1 MFKGLKQIFSARNKD
16 IRKKILFTLLILF
29 IYKVGTAVRVPGT
42 ENITQDL
49 GFLELLNV
57 MGGGS
62 LKNFSI
68 FALGVTPY
76 ISASIIIQLLQM
88 DIIPYFSNLAKEGH
102 TGRVKLNKITRY
114 LGIVFAFLQ
123 GLVMSFSF
131 LGGNASAVEYLRV
144 SLILTAGT
152 CFLLWLGDQITSKGV
167 GNGISMLI
175 MAGILISTPSMMAD
189 AFGSF
194 VVSGSVQEVAL
205 GVTKFILFILV
216 YLAIIVGVVFIEK
229 SERRIPI
236 QYSNKTTSAYG
247 AKQAYIPFKLNS
259 AGVMPVIFASILIS
273 IPAFIASFIKNDS
286 FSLFI
291 NKYISYNTVTG
302 FILYILLIILF
313 TYLYTFMASGLRPKE
328 LAENLNKQ
336 GGYIPG
342 VRPGNET
349 KGYISKILSRTTFIG
364 ALFLIVIAGLPI
376 LVSNLSTL
384 PTSVTV
390 GGTGLLIVVGV
401 ALETYSQIESA
412 ISAKQ
417 YERGYYRKWKT

>member
-1 MFKGLKQIFSARNKD
+1 MFKSIKQLFAKGNKD
-16 IRKKILFTLLILF
+16 VRKKILFTLLILF
-29 IYKVGTAVRVPGT
+29 IYKLGTSVRVPGT
-42 ENITQDL
+42 QNITEEL

-62 LKNFSI
+62 LKKFSI

-76 ISASIIIQLLQM
+76 ISASIIVQLLQM

-114 LGIVFAFLQ
+114 LGIILAFFQ

-131 LGGNASAVEYLRV
+131 LGDGATTIEYLRV
-144 SLILTAGT
+144 SVILTAGT
-152 CFLLWLGDQITSKGV
+152 CFLLWLGDQITRKGV

-175 MAGILISTPSMMAD
+175 MAGILISTPAMIND

-194 VVSGSVQEVAL
+194 VVGTTTQEIAL
-205 GVTKFILFILV
+205 GITKFILFLV
-216 YLAIIVGVVFIEK
+216 LYVGIIVGVVFIEK
-229 SERRIPI
+229 SERRVPI
-236 QYSNKTTSAYG
+236 QYSNRTQTAYG
-247 AKQAYIPFKLNS
+247 AKQTYIPFKLDS
-259 AGVMPVIFASILIS
+259 AGVMPVIFASSLIS
-273 IPAFIASFIKNDS
+273 IPSLIAAFIKNDN

-291 NKYISYNTVTG
+291 NKYIIFTTVTG
-302 FILYILLIILF
+302 FILYVVLIILF
-313 TYLYTFMASGLRPKE
+313 SYLYTFMATGLKPKE

-342 VRPGNET
+342 IRPGKET
-349 KGYISKILSRTTFIG
+349 QKYIGSVLSKTTFLG
-364 ALFLIVIAGLPI
+364 ALFLVIIAGLPI
-376 LVSNLSTL
+376 IVSNISSL

-401 ALETYSQIESA
+401 ALETYNQIENTLSA
-412 ISAKQ
+412 RK
-417 YERGYYRKWKT
+417 YERGYRR

>member
-1 MFKGLKQIFSARNKD
+1 MFKSIKQLFAKKNKD
-16 IRKKILFTLLILF
+16 VRKKILFTLLILF
-29 IYKVGTAVRVPGT
+29 IYKLGTSVRVPGT
-42 ENITQDL
+42 QNITEEL

-62 LKNFSI
+62 LRKFSI

-76 ISASIIIQLLQM
+76 ISASIIVQLLQM

-114 LGIVFAFLQ
+114 LGIILAFLQ
-123 GLVMSFSF
+123 GFVMSFSF
-131 LGGNASAVEYLRV
+131 LGEGATTIEYLRV
-144 SLILTAGT
+144 SIILTAGT
-152 CFLLWLGDQITSKGV
+152 CFLLWLGDQITRKGV

-175 MAGILISTPSMMAD
+175 MAGILISTPAMIND

-194 VVSGSVQEVAL
+194 VVGTTTQEIAL
-205 GVTKFILFILV
+205 GITKFILFLILYV
-216 YLAIIVGVVFIEK
+216 GIIVGVVFIEK

-236 QYSNKTTSAYG
+236 QYSNRTQTAYG
-247 AKQAYIPFKLNS
+247 AKQTYRPFKLDS
-259 AGVMPVIFASILIS
+259 AGVMPVIFASSLIS
-273 IPAFIASFIKNDS
+273 IPSLIAAFIKNDN

-291 NKYISYNTVTG
+291 NKYINYTTVTG
-302 FILYILLIILF
+302 FILYVVLIILF
-313 TYLYTFMASGLRPKE
+313 SYLYTFMATGLKPKE

-342 VRPGNET
+342 IRPGKET
-349 KGYISKILSRTTFIG
+349 QKYIGGVLSKTTFLG
-364 ALFLIVIAGLPI
+364 ALFLVIIAGLPI
-376 LVSNLSTL
+376 IITNISKL

-401 ALETYSQIESA
+401 ALETYNQIENTLSA
-412 ISAKQ
+412 RK
-417 YERGYYRKWKT
+417 YERGYRR

>member
-1 MFKGLKQIFSARNKD
+1 MFKNLKQVFSPRNKD
-16 IRKKILFTLLILF
+16 IRNKILFTLLILF
-29 IYKVGTAVRVPGT
+29 VYKIGTAVRVPGT

-62 LKNFSI
+62 LRNFSI

-76 ISASIIIQLLQM
+76 ISASIIIQLMQM

-114 LGIVFAFLQ
+114 LGIAFAFLQ

-131 LGGNASAVEYLRV
+131 LGEGATAIEYLRV

-152 CFLLWLGDQITSKGV
+152 CFLLWLGDQITQKGV

-175 MAGILISTPSMMAD
+175 MAGILISTPAMMVD
-189 AFGSF
+189 AFGAF
-194 VVSGSVQEVAL
+194 VVSGTTQEVAL
-205 GVTKFILFILV
+205 GVTKFILFLLV
-216 YLAIIVGVVFIEK
+216 YVAIIIGVVYIEK
-229 SERRIPI
+229 SERRIPV
-236 QYSNKTTSAYG
+236 QYSNRTSTAYG
-247 AKQAYIPFKLNS
+247 AKQTYIPFKLNS
-259 AGVMPVIFASILIS
+259 AGVMPVIFASSLIS
-273 IPAFIASFIKNDS
+273 IPSLLATFIKSDS
-286 FSLFI
+286 FSLFVNSYI
-291 NKYISYNTVTG
+291 NYNTVTG
-302 FILYILLIILF
+302 FMLYILLIILF
-313 TYLYTFMASGLRPKE
+313 AYLYTFMASGLRPKE
-328 LAENLNKQ
+328 LADNLNKN

-349 KGYISKILSRTTFIG
+349 KNYVSTVLSRTTFLG
-364 ALFLIVIAGLPI
+364 ALFLIIIAGLPI
-376 LVSNLSTL
+376 IFSNVSSL

-401 ALETYSQIESA
+401 ALETYNQIESSL
-412 ISAKQ
+412 SARQ
-417 YERGYYRKWKT
+417 YERGYRK

>member
-1 MFKGLKQIFSARNKD
+1 MFKNIKQIFSARNKD

-29 IYKVGTAVRVPGT
+29 IYKLGTAVRVPGT
-42 ENITQDL
+42 ENITEDL

-114 LGIVFAFLQ
+114 LGIVLAFLQ

-131 LGGNASAVEYLRV
+131 LGASSGAVEYLRV
-144 SLILTAGT
+144 SVILTAGT

-167 GNGISMLI
+167 GNGVSMLI
-175 MAGILISTPSMMAD
+175 MAGILISTPTMMKD
-189 AFGSF
+189 AFSSF
-194 VVSGSVQEVAL
+194 VVSGTVQEVSL
-205 GVTKFILFILV
+205 GVTKFILFLLAYIL
-216 YLAIIVGVVFIEK
+216 IIVGVVFIEK
-229 SERRIPI
+229 SERRIPV
-236 QYSNKTTSAYG
+236 QYSNKTLTAYG
-247 AKQAYIPFKLNS
+247 AKQTYIPFKLNS
-259 AGVMPVIFASILIS
+259 AGVMPVIFASSLIS
-273 IPAFIASFIKNDS
+273 IPSLIATFLKKDS
-286 FSLFI
+286 FSLFV
-291 NKYISYNTVTG
+291 NKYINYNTVTG

-349 KGYISKILSRTTFIG
+349 KKYITKVLSRTTFMG
-364 ALFLIVIAGLPI
+364 AVFLLVIAGIPI
-376 LVSNLSTL
+376 LVSNLSSL
-384 PTSVTV
+384 PTNVTV

-401 ALETYSQIESA
+401 ALETYNQIESSL
-412 ISAKQ
+412 SARK
-417 YERGYYRKWKT
+417 YERSYRK

>member
-1 MFKGLKQIFSARNKD
+1 MFKSIKQLFAKGNKD
-16 IRKKILFTLLILF
+16 VRKKILFTLLILF
-29 IYKVGTAVRVPGT
+29 IYKLGTSVRVPGT
-42 ENITQDL
+42 QNITEEL

-62 LKNFSI
+62 LKKFSI

-76 ISASIIIQLLQM
+76 ISASIIVQLLQM

-114 LGIVFAFLQ
+114 LGIILAFFQ

-131 LGGNASAVEYLRV
+131 LGDGATTIEYLRV
-144 SLILTAGT
+144 SIILTAGT
-152 CFLLWLGDQITSKGV
+152 CFLLWLGDQITRKGV

-175 MAGILISTPSMMAD
+175 MAGILISTPAMIND

-194 VVSGSVQEVAL
+194 VVGTTTQEIAL
-205 GVTKFILFILV
+205 GITKFILFLV
-216 YLAIIVGVVFIEK
+216 LYVGIIVGVVFIEK
-229 SERRIPI
+229 SERRVPI
-236 QYSNKTTSAYG
+236 QYSNRTQTAYG
-247 AKQAYIPFKLNS
+247 AKQTYIPFKLDS
-259 AGVMPVIFASILIS
+259 AGVMPVIFASSLIS
-273 IPAFIASFIKNDS
+273 IPSLIAAFIKNDN

-291 NKYISYNTVTG
+291 NKYINYTTVTG
-302 FILYILLIILF
+302 FILYVVLIILF
-313 TYLYTFMASGLRPKE
+313 SYLYTFMATGLKPKE

-342 VRPGNET
+342 IRPGKET
-349 KGYISKILSRTTFIG
+349 QKYIGSVLSKTTFLG
-364 ALFLIVIAGLPI
+364 AVFLVIIAGLPI
-376 LVSNLSTL
+376 IVSNISSL

-401 ALETYSQIESA
+401 ALETYNQIENTLSA
-412 ISAKQ
+412 RK
-417 YERGYYRKWKT
+417 YERGYRR

>member
-1 MFKGLKQIFSARNKD
+1 MFKTIKQLFLASNKDVRNKV
-16 IRKKILFTLLILF
+16 LFTLLILF
-29 IYKVGTAVRVPGT
+29 VYKVGTAVRVPGT
-42 ENITQDL
+42 EDITSDL

-62 LKNFSI
+62 LKKFSI

-76 ISASIIIQLLQM
+76 ISASIVVQLLQM

-114 LGIVFAFLQ
+114 MGIALAFAQ

-131 LGGNASAVEYLRV
+131 LGEGATALEYLRV
-144 SLILTAGT
+144 SVILTAGT
-152 CFLLWLGDQITSKGV
+152 CFLLWLGDEITRKGV

-175 MAGILISTPSMMAD
+175 MAGILISTPSMMVD

-194 VVSGSVQEVAL
+194 VTTGTTQEVAL
-205 GVTKFILFILV
+205 GITKFILFLLV
-216 YLAIIVGVVFIEK
+216 YVAIIVGVVFIEK

-236 QYSNKTTSAYG
+236 QYSNRTTTAYG
-247 AKQAYIPFKLNS
+247 AKQTYIPFRLNS
-259 AGVMPVIFASILIS
+259 AGVMPVIFASSLIA
-273 IPAFIASFIKNDS
+273 IPSFLAAFIKNDS

-291 NKYISYNTVTG
+291 NKYINYNTVTG
-302 FILYILLIILF
+302 FILYILLIIVF
-313 TYLYTFMASGLRPKE
+313 TYLYTFMASGLKPKE
-328 LAENLNKQ
+328 LAENFNKQ

-342 VRPGNET
+342 VRPGKET
-349 KGYISKILSRTTFIG
+349 KDYISKVLSRTTFLG
-364 ALFLIVIAGLPI
+364 AIFLVIVAGLPI
-376 LVSNLSTL
+376 LVSNLSSL

-401 ALETYSQIESA
+401 ALETYNQIESTL
-412 ISAKQ
+412 SARK
-417 YERGYYRKWKT
+417 YERGYRK

>member
-1 MFKGLKQIFSARNKD
+1 MFKNIKQIFSARNKD
-16 IRKKILFTLLILF
+16 IRNKILFTLLILF
-29 IYKVGTAVRVPGT
+29 IYKLGTAVRVPGT

-62 LKNFSI
+62 LRNFSI

-76 ISASIIIQLLQM
+76 ISASIIVQLLQM
-88 DIIPYFSNLAKEGH
+88 DIVPYFSNLAKEGH

-114 LGIVFAFLQ
+114 MGIALAFLQ

-131 LGGNASAVEYLRV
+131 LGEGATSIEYLRTT
-144 SLILTAGT
+144 LILTAGT
-152 CFLLWLGDQITSKGV
+152 CFLLWLGDQITRKGV

-175 MAGILISTPSMMAD
+175 MAGILISTPSMMVD

-194 VVSGSVQEVAL
+194 VVSGTVQEVAL
-205 GVTKFILFILV
+205 GITKFILFLLV
-216 YLAIIVGVVFIEK
+216 YIAIIIGVVFIEK
-229 SERRIPI
+229 SERRLPV

-247 AKQAYIPFKLNS
+247 AKQTYIPFKLNS
-259 AGVMPVIFASILIS
+259 AGVMPVIFASSLIS
-273 IPAFIASFIKNDS
+273 IPSLIATFIKKDS
-286 FSLFI
+286 FSLFVNSYI
-291 NKYISYNTVTG
+291 NYNTVTG

-313 TYLYTFMASGLRPKE
+313 TYLYTFMAGLKPKD

-342 VRPGNET
+342 IRPGGET
-349 KGYISKILSRTTFIG
+349 KKYISKVLSRTTFLG
-364 ALFLIVIAGLPI
+364 AVFLIVIAGLPI
-376 LVSNLSTL
+376 IVSNISSL

-401 ALETYSQIESA
+401 ALETYNQIESSL
-412 ISAKQ
+412 SARR
-417 YERGYYRKWKT
+417 YERGYRR

>member
-1 MFKGLKQIFSARNKD
+1 MFKNIKQIFSARNKD

-29 IYKVGTAVRVPGT
+29 IYKLGTAVRVPGT
-42 ENITQDL
+42 ENITEDL

-114 LGIVFAFLQ
+114 LGIVLAFLQ

-131 LGGNASAVEYLRV
+131 LGASSGAVEYLRV
-144 SLILTAGT
+144 SIILTAGT

-167 GNGISMLI
+167 GNGVSMLI
-175 MAGILISTPSMMAD
+175 MAGILISTPTMMKD
-189 AFGSF
+189 AFSSF
-194 VVSGSVQEVAL
+194 VVSGTVQEVSL
-205 GVTKFILFILV
+205 GVTKFILFLLAYIL
-216 YLAIIVGVVFIEK
+216 IIVGVVFIEK
-229 SERRIPI
+229 SERRIPV
-236 QYSNKTTSAYG
+236 QYSNKTLTAYG
-247 AKQAYIPFKLNS
+247 AKQTYIPFKLNS
-259 AGVMPVIFASILIS
+259 AGVIPVIFASSLIS
-273 IPAFIASFIKNDS
+273 IPSLIATFLKKDS
-286 FSLFI
+286 FSLFV
-291 NKYISYNTVTG
+291 NKYINYNTVTG

-336 GGYIPG
+336 GGYVPG

-349 KGYISKILSRTTFIG
+349 KKYITKVLSRTTFMG
-364 ALFLIVIAGLPI
+364 AVFLLVIAGIPI
-376 LVSNLSTL
+376 LVSNLSSL
-384 PTSVTV
+384 PTNVTV

-401 ALETYSQIESA
+401 ALETYNQIESSL
-412 ISAKQ
+412 SARK
-417 YERGYYRKWKT
+417 YERSYRK

>member
-1 MFKGLKQIFSARNKD
+1 MFKNIKQVFSPSNKD
-16 IRKKILFTLLILF
+16 IRNKILFTLLILF
-29 IYKVGTAVRVPGT
+29 IYKLGTAVRVPGT
-42 ENITQDL
+42 DNITEDL

-76 ISASIIIQLLQM
+76 ISASIIVQLLQM

-102 TGRVKLNKITRY
+102 SGRVKLNKITRY
-114 LGIVFAFLQ
+114 MGIVLAFLQ

-131 LGGNASAVEYLRV
+131 LGESATAIEYLRV

-152 CFLLWLGDQITSKGV
+152 CFLLWLGDQITRKGV

-175 MAGILISTPSMMAD
+175 MAGILISTPSMMVD

-194 VVSGSVQEVAL
+194 VVAGTVQEVAF
-205 GVTKFILFILV
+205 GITKFVLFLLIYV
-216 YLAIIVGVVFIEK
+216 SIIIGVVFIEK
-229 SERRIPI
+229 SERRVPV
-236 QYSNKTTSAYG
+236 QYSNRTSTSYG
-247 AKQAYIPFKLNS
+247 AKQTYIPFKLNS
-259 AGVMPVIFASILIS
+259 AGVMPVIFASSLIS
-273 IPAFIASFIKNDS
+273 IPSLIAAFIKKDS

-291 NKYISYNTVTG
+291 NKYINYSTVTG
-302 FILYILLIILF
+302 FILYVLLIILF
-313 TYLYTFMASGLRPKE
+313 AYLYTFMASGLKPKE
-328 LAENLNKQ
+328 LADNLNKN

-342 VRPGNET
+342 VRPGVET
-349 KGYISKILSRTTFIG
+349 KSYISKVLSRTTFLG
-364 ALFLIVIAGLPI
+364 AAFLIIIAGLPI
-376 LVSNLSTL
+376 LVSNFSSL

-401 ALETYSQIESA
+401 ALETYNQIESTL
-412 ISAKQ
+412 SARK
-417 YERGYYRKWKT
+417 YERGYRK

>member
-1 MFKGLKQIFSARNKD
+1 MFKNIKQIFSPSNKD
-16 IRKKILFTLLILF
+16 VRNKILFTLLILF

-42 ENITQDL
+42 DNITEDL

-76 ISASIIIQLLQM
+76 ISASIIVQLLQM
-88 DIIPYFSNLAKEGH
+88 DIIPYFSNLSKEGH

-114 LGIVFAFLQ
+114 LGIALAFLQ

-131 LGGNASAVEYLRV
+131 LGETATAIEYLRV

-152 CFLLWLGDQITSKGV
+152 CFLLWLGDQITRKGV

-175 MAGILISTPSMMAD
+175 MAGILISTPSMMVD
-189 AFGSF
+189 AFSSF
-194 VVSGSVQEVAL
+194 VVTGTVQEVAF
-205 GVTKFILFILV
+205 GVTKFILFLLI
-216 YLAIIVGVVFIEK
+216 YIAIIVGVVFIEK
-229 SERRIPI
+229 SERRVPI
-236 QYSNKTTSAYG
+236 QYTNRTSTAYG
-247 AKQAYIPFKLNS
+247 AKQTYIPFKLNS
-259 AGVMPVIFASILIS
+259 SGVMPVIFASSLIS
-273 IPAFIASFIKNDS
+273 IPSLIAAFIKNDN

-291 NKYISYNTVTG
+291 NRYINYSTVTG
-302 FILYILLIILF
+302 FILYILLIVLF
-313 TYLYTFMASGLRPKE
+313 SYLYTFMASGLKPKE
-328 LAENLNKQ
+328 LAENLNKN

-342 VRPGNET
+342 IRPGGET
-349 KGYISKILSRTTFIG
+349 KEYISKVLSRITFLG
-364 ALFLIVIAGLPI
+364 AVFLVVIACLPI
-376 LVSNLSTL
+376 LVSNFSSL

-401 ALETYSQIESA
+401 ALETYNQIESTL
-412 ISAKQ
+412 SARK
-417 YERGYYRKWKT
+417 YERSYRK

>member
-1 MFKGLKQIFSARNKD
+1 MFKNIKQIFSARNKD
-16 IRKKILFTLLILF
+16 IRNKILFTLLILF
-29 IYKVGTAVRVPGT
+29 IYKLGTAVRVPGT

-62 LKNFSI
+62 LRNFSI

-76 ISASIIIQLLQM
+76 ISASIIVQLLQM
-88 DIIPYFSNLAKEGH
+88 DIVPYFSNLAKEGH

-114 LGIVFAFLQ
+114 MGIALAFLQ

-131 LGGNASAVEYLRV
+131 LGEGATSIEYLRTT
-144 SLILTAGT
+144 LILTAGT
-152 CFLLWLGDQITSKGV
+152 CFLLWLGDQITRKGV

-175 MAGILISTPSMMAD
+175 MAGILISTPSMMVD

-194 VVSGSVQEVAL
+194 VVSGTVQEVAL
-205 GVTKFILFILV
+205 GITKFILFLLV
-216 YLAIIVGVVFIEK
+216 YIAIIIGVVFIEK
-229 SERRIPI
+229 SERRLPV

-247 AKQAYIPFKLNS
+247 AKQTYIPFKLNS
-259 AGVMPVIFASILIS
+259 AGVMPVIFASSLIS
-273 IPAFIASFIKNDS
+273 IPSLIATFIKKDS
-286 FSLFI
+286 FSLFVNSYI
-291 NKYISYNTVTG
+291 NYNTVTG

-313 TYLYTFMASGLRPKE
+313 TYLYTFMAGLKPKD

-342 VRPGNET
+342 IRPGGET
-349 KGYISKILSRTTFIG
+349 KKYISKVLSRTTFLG
-364 ALFLIVIAGLPI
+364 AVFLIVIAGLPI
-376 LVSNLSTL
+376 IVSNISSL

-401 ALETYSQIESA
+401 ALETYNKIESSL
-412 ISAKQ
+412 SARR
-417 YERGYYRKWKT
+417 YERGYRR

>member
-1 MFKGLKQIFSARNKD
+1 MFKRIKQLFAKGNKD
-16 IRKKILFTLLILF
+16 VRKKILFTLLILF
-29 IYKVGTAVRVPGT
+29 IYKLGTSVRVPGT
-42 ENITQDL
+42 QNITEEL

-62 LKNFSI
+62 LKKFSI

-76 ISASIIIQLLQM
+76 ISASIIVQLLQM

-114 LGIVFAFLQ
+114 LGIILAFFQ

-131 LGGNASAVEYLRV
+131 LGDGATTIEYLRV
-144 SLILTAGT
+144 SVILTAGT
-152 CFLLWLGDQITSKGV
+152 CFLLWLGDQITRKGV

-175 MAGILISTPSMMAD
+175 MAGILISTPAMIND

-194 VVSGSVQEVAL
+194 VVGTTTQEIAL
-205 GVTKFILFILV
+205 GITKFILFLV
-216 YLAIIVGVVFIEK
+216 LYVGIIVGVVFIEK
-229 SERRIPI
+229 SERRVPI
-236 QYSNKTTSAYG
+236 QYSNRTQTAYG
-247 AKQAYIPFKLNS
+247 AKQTYIPFKLDS
-259 AGVMPVIFASILIS
+259 AGVMPVIFASSLIS
-273 IPAFIASFIKNDS
+273 IPSLIAAFIKNDN

-291 NKYISYNTVTG
+291 NKYINYTTVTG
-302 FILYILLIILF
+302 FILYVVLIILF
-313 TYLYTFMASGLRPKE
+313 SYLYTFMATGLKPKE

-342 VRPGNET
+342 IRPGKET
-349 KGYISKILSRTTFIG
+349 QKYIGSVLSKTTFLG
-364 ALFLIVIAGLPI
+364 ALFLVIIAGLPI
-376 LVSNLSTL
+376 IVSNISSL

-401 ALETYSQIESA
+401 ALETYNQIENTLSA
-412 ISAKQ
+412 RK
-417 YERGYYRKWKT
+417 YERGYRR

>member
-1 MFKGLKQIFSARNKD
+1 MFKSIKQLFAKKNKD
-16 IRKKILFTLLILF
+16 VRKKILFTLLILF
-29 IYKVGTAVRVPGT
+29 IYKLGTSVRVPGT
-42 ENITQDL
+42 QNITEEL

-62 LKNFSI
+62 LRKFSI

-76 ISASIIIQLLQM
+76 ISASIIVQLLQM

-114 LGIVFAFLQ
+114 LGIILAFLQ
-123 GLVMSFSF
+123 GFVMSFSF
-131 LGGNASAVEYLRV
+131 LGEGATTIEYLRV
-144 SLILTAGT
+144 SIILTAGT
-152 CFLLWLGDQITSKGV
+152 CFLLWLGDQITRKGV

-175 MAGILISTPSMMAD
+175 MAGILISTPAMIND

-194 VVSGSVQEVAL
+194 VVGTTTQEIAL
-205 GVTKFILFILV
+205 GITKFILFLILYV
-216 YLAIIVGVVFIEK
+216 GIIVGVVFIEK

-236 QYSNKTTSAYG
+236 QYSNRTQTAYG
-247 AKQAYIPFKLNS
+247 AKQTYIPFKLDS
-259 AGVMPVIFASILIS
+259 AGVMPVIFASSLIS
-273 IPAFIASFIKNDS
+273 IPSLIAAFIKNDN

-291 NKYISYNTVTG
+291 NKYINYTTVTG
-302 FILYILLIILF
+302 FILYVVLIILF
-313 TYLYTFMASGLRPKE
+313 SYLYTFMATGLKPKE

-342 VRPGNET
+342 IRPGKET
-349 KGYISKILSRTTFIG
+349 QKYIGGVLSKTTFLG
-364 ALFLIVIAGLPI
+364 ALFLVIIAGLPI
-376 LVSNLSTL
+376 IITNISKL

-401 ALETYSQIESA
+401 ALETYNQIENTLSA
-412 ISAKQ
+412 RK
-417 YERGYYRKWKT
+417 YERGYRR